1 MKKLFRS
8 TTAAIAF
15 ALTAMVAALPA
26 MAAEKKVA
34 IANLGP
40 HVALNAV
47 IDGFK
52 NGLEAGG
59 FKEGDN
65 VAFEYKDANF
75 DPAVVAQMITA
86 LEATDPDLILT
97 VTTPITQASKRVV
110 RNKDLPIV
118 FAPVTDPVDA
128 GLVTSWDKGSDRFVG
143 ASNLQSMRTV
153 LEFGQQL
160 LGDVETVGML
170 YNPGD
175 ANDVVNVRYAQ
186 EAADEMG
193 IKLNAV
199 SVDTTN
205 DIPVRIAAL
214 KDSDFIYLIPSSM
227 LQPAMPAVAAAA
239 NRENIPVINASP
251 AGVADGQV
259 LASMSVSWFDVGR
272 QAGLR
277 AAQILEGAKPSE
289 LSVFRPAPEDHSAL
303 ISAKRMDAMDMT
315 LPDALSDCDCVQ

>member
-1 MKKLFRS
+1 MNKLIKS
-8 TTAAIAF
+8 AAIAISIVLAGAASVGS
-15 ALTAMVAALPA
+15 ALAAD
-26 MAAEKKVA
+26 KKIA

-47 IDGFK
+47 IAGFK
-52 NGLEAGG
+52 KGLEAGG

-65 VAFEYKDANF
+65 IAFEYKDANF

-110 RNKDLPIV
+110 RNKDIPIV
-118 FAPVTDPVDA
+118 FAPVTDPLDA
-128 GLVTSWDKGSDRFVG
+128 GLVTSWDSGSDRFVG

-160 LGDVETVGML
+160 LGDVETVGLL

-193 IKLNAV
+193 IRLNAV
-199 SVDTTN
+199 SIDTPN

-214 KDSDFIYLIPSSM
+214 KGADFIYLIPSSM

-251 AGVADGQV
+251 AGVEDGHV

-277 AAQILEGAKPSE
+277 AAKILDGAKPSE
-289 LSVFRPAPEDHSAL
+289 LSVFRPTPEDHSAL
-303 ISAKRMDAMDMT
+303 ISAKRMDAMGMT
-315 LPDALSDCDCVQ
+315 LPVGLSGCDCVK

>member
-1 MKKLFRS
+1 MNNLIRS
-8 TTAAIAF
+8 TSVAISIVLAGMVSAIPAF
-15 ALTAMVAALPA
+15 
-26 MAAEKKVA
+26 AAEKKVA

-47 IDGFK
+47 VSGFK
-52 NGLEAGG
+52 KGLEEGG

-86 LEATDPDLILT
+86 LEATDPDLFLT

-110 RNKDLPIV
+110 RNKDIPIV

-143 ASNLQSMRTV
+143 ASNLQSMQTV
-153 LEFGQQL
+153 LEFGRKL
-160 LGDVETVGML
+160 LGDVETVGLL

-175 ANDVVNVRYAQ
+175 ANDVVNVRYAE
-186 EAADEMG
+186 EAAEAMG

-199 SVDTTN
+199 SVDTPN

-214 KDSDFIYLIPSSM
+214 KDADFIYLIPSSM

-239 NRENIPVINASP
+239 NRADIPVINASP
-251 AGVADGQV
+251 AGVADGLV

-277 AAQILEGAKPSE
+277 AAQILDGAKPSD
-289 LSVFRPAPEDHSAL
+289 LSVFRPMPEDHSAL
-303 ISAKRMDAMDMT
+303 ISAKRMDAIGMT
-315 LPDALSDCDCVQ
+315 LPDALSDCDCVK

>member
-1 MKKLFRS
+1 MKNLIRS
-8 TTAAIAF
+8 TAVAF
-15 ALTAMVAALPA
+15 SIVLAGMASNGPA
-26 MAAEKKVA
+26 WAEEKKVA

-47 IDGFK
+47 VSGFK
-52 NGLEAGG
+52 KGLEEGG
-59 FKEGDN
+59 FTEGEN

-86 LEATDPDLILT
+86 LEATDPDVFLT

-110 RNKDLPIV
+110 RNKAIPIV

-128 GLVTSWDKGSDRFVG
+128 GLVETWDKGSERFVG
-143 ASNLQSMRTV
+143 ASNLQSMKTV

-160 LGDVETVGML
+160 LGDVETVGLL

-193 IKLNAV
+193 ITLNAV
-199 SVDTTN
+199 SVDTPN

-214 KDSDFIYLIPSSM
+214 TGVDFIYLIPSSM

-239 NRENIPVINASP
+239 NKANIPVINASP
-251 AGVADGQV
+251 AGVEDGLV

-277 AAQILEGAKPSE
+277 AAQILDGAKPSE
-289 LSVFRPAPEDHSAL
+289 LSVFRPTPEDHSAL
-303 ISAKRMDAMDMT
+303 ISAKRMDAMGMT
-315 LPDALSDCDCVQ
+315 LPDALGDCNCVK